1 MNPVGSNSVNRQSVY
16 SNAAQ
21 QNNRDQAKVAKQSA
35 NAAPLKVDQN
45 TVTLSS
51 EGKALLVALQQ
62 IDHESKKVE
71 AENKTVGDK
80 VESFAHGAL
89 GMDHPDTIEEE
100 DDGSYSAGQYL
111 SAALTVGGIILALV

>member
-1 MNPVGSNSVNRQSVY
+1 MNPVGSNSVNTY
-16 SNAAQ
+16 AAQ
-21 QNNRDQAKVAKQSA
+21 QNKVDQAKTTENVAD
-35 NAAPLKVDQN
+35 AAPLKVEQN
-45 TVTLSS
+45 KVTLSP
-51 EGKALLVALQQ
+51 EGKALLAALKQ

-71 AENKTVGDK
+71 AENKTVGDQ

-100 DDGSYSAGQYL
+100 EDGSYSAGQYL